1 MNAAATVLELTP
13 LIPKFL
19 EQAKTT
25 YRPNSY
31 HIFCRVLKLY
41 PMCDS
46 PEHYRAVRLESGLA
60 RSSVNTE
67 MKYLSSFLYWAARHG
82 AEQPFLPKKLREV
95 RTQKRIIDVAEFERL
110 LTGCRNVG
118 QWLMLN
124 LGFKCG
130 LRASEI
136 WH

>member
-46 PEHYRAVRLESGLA
+46 PEHYRAIRLESGIA
-60 RSSVNTE
+60 RSSVNME
-67 MKYLSSFLYWAARHG
+67 MRYLSSFLYWAARHG
-82 AEQPFLPKKLREV
+82 AQLVEMPKRLREV
-95 RTQKRIIDVAEFERL
+95 KTQKRIIDVAEFERL
-110 LTGCRNVG
+110 LTGCRRSR

-124 LGFKCG
+124 LGFK
-130 LRASEI
+130 RS
-136 WH
+136 